1 MLDKGKSGKTIT
13 TAQKYQ
19 KRMTDKGLICNKCN
33 EDKSLNEYGVN
44 KSWCLVCV
52 RVYNNARAKKGR
64 YKLW

>member
-1 MLDKGKSGKTIT
+1 MDNYRKNYK
-13 TAQKYQ
+13 
-19 KRMTDKGLICNKCN
+19 DLISDGTEIAKN
-33 EDKSLNEYGVN
+33 DKSLNEYGVN